1 MSKKGKNT
9 GDVYSS
15 EFKDDCEDFIP
26 IPDTLGKRKRIIAIG
41 DVHGDLNL
49 TINYLLISTVIKKTK
64 DTKEILKVTYEDGTE
79 ENYKW
84 IGDNTI
90 VVQVGDQVDRC
101 RPTGGRGDMCIRDK
115 KATIDDEHSDIKIL
129 DLFNELNKL
138 AIKEDGMVISL
149 LGNHEL
155 MNYQGN
161 IN

>member
-49 TINYLLISTVIKKTK
+49 TINYLLISKVIKKTK

-79 ENYKW
+79 ENGEEEDPSK
-84 IGDNTI
+84 IENSMSSSRKRKSSSDDGAD
-90 VVQVGDQVDRC
+90 D
-101 RPTGGRGDMCIRDK
+101 DK
-115 KATIDDEHSDIKIL
+115 VASSCNSCEEDEDEVKDDED
-129 DLFNELNKL
+129 
-138 AIKEDGMVISL
+138 EDG
-149 LGNHEL
+149 E
-155 MNYQGN
+155 
-161 IN
+161 